1 MYIAYWIAKATNTIA
16 FVWHQWLH
24 EHAALL
30 CYTYIVCLLVTD
42 FGVEVKQFVNKG
54 HLVPDKLMISLIT
67 SELRLLENNNW
78 LLDGK

>member
-1 MYIAYWIAKATNTIA
+1 
-16 FVWHQWLH
+16 LH
-24 EHAALL
+24 ERAAVLR
-30 CYTYIVCLLVTD
+30 YTYIACLLVTD
-42 FGVEVKQFVNKG
+42 FGVKVKQFVNKG

>member
-1 MYIAYWIAKATNTIA
+1 
-16 FVWHQWLH
+16 
-24 EHAALL
+24 L
-30 CYTYIVCLLVTD
+30 CYTYIACLLVTD